1 MAAGAATAGTLAAVA
16 VAVCTGPE
24 RGYAVPTRICG
35 TPVAPGT
42 LGPLLPPGGSY
53 RESDRASRP
62 GGPRCRLYVDDELA
76 VYLSGDVVPAG
87 LNPFDNPRG
96 LVNRF
101 ENPGKPGIGI
111 DSRLG
116 DDGAAALIACER
128 QGVPMRF
135 VLHVDLS
142 YEVPPDTGERR
153 RRLGEF
159 LASAL
164 VEWSTAAGCA
174 RG

>member
-1 MAAGAATAGTLAAVA
+1 MAAGSATAGALAAVA
-16 VAVCTGPE
+16 LCTGPE
-24 RGYAVPTRICG
+24 RDYAVPARICG
-35 TPVAPGT
+35 TPVASET

-62 GGPRCRLYVDDELA
+62 GSPRCRLFVDDRL
-76 VYLSGDVVPAG
+76 VLYLGGDVVPAG

-101 ENPGKPGIGI
+101 ENPEKPGIGI

-116 DDGAAALIACER
+116 DDGAAALVACER
-128 QGVPMRF
+128 RGAPLRF

-142 YEVPPDTGERR
+142 YDVPRDTGERR

-164 VEWSTAAGCA
+164 VEWSAAAGCA